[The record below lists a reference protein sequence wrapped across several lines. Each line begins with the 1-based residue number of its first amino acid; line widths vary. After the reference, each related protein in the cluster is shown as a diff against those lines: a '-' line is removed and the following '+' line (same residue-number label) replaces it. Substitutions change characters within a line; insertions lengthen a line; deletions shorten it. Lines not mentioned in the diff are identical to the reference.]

1 MLRLKL
7 PPTPNLFGVSHKA
20 PKSFSFGLMCRR
32 LKCILVN
39 NGNNCVS
46 QIIIVKLA
54 VLAIGDEDG
63 FQEGLGG
70 QRLCHPPV
78 DVNEDVNMG
87 EIFKYQL
94 NILKYH
100 PFQVLV

>member
-1 MLRLKL
+1 M
-7 PPTPNLFGVSHKA
+7 
-20 PKSFSFGLMCRR
+20 
-32 LKCILVN
+32 
-39 NGNNCVS
+39 
-46 QIIIVKLA
+46 KLA

>member
-1 MLRLKL
+1 M
-7 PPTPNLFGVSHKA
+7 
-20 PKSFSFGLMCRR
+20 
-32 LKCILVN
+32 
-39 NGNNCVS
+39 
-46 QIIIVKLA
+46 KLA

-63 FQEGLGG
+63 SQEGLGG

-100 PFQVLV
+100 PF